1 LEQNQERLIVSEK
14 VIVVTAPDDF
24 LPDSY
29 RFLAVDLN
37 ESQTQIVSSALLNLK
52 IKGNLVVYLYRT
64 GDSFEWFLDKKNK
77 SDLIIFNADS
87 SNELL
92 TGYLAAQRNS
102 HYFGILKTLDK
113 ANKSAIYS
121 EEDVLSLLKY
131 RLEKDEQI

>member
-1 LEQNQERLIVSEK
+1 MSDR

-24 LPDSY
+24 VPDSY
-29 RFLAVDLN
+29 RFLVADLN
-37 ESQTQIVSSALLNLK
+37 DIQTQIISSSLLKLNYT
-52 IKGNLVVYLYRT
+52 GTVVIYLYRT
-64 GDSFEWFLDKKNK
+64 GDSIDWFLDKKNK
-77 SDLIIFNADS
+77 SDILIFNAES
-87 SNELL
+87 HNELL
-92 TGYLAAQRNS
+92 TGYLAAQYNS

>member
-1 LEQNQERLIVSEK
+1 MESNQERLIVTDR

-24 LPDSY
+24 IPDSY
-29 RFLAVDLN
+29 RFLVADLN
-37 ESQTQIVSSALLNLK
+37 ETQTQIISSSLLKLNCTGT
-52 IKGNLVVYLYRT
+52 IVIYLYKT
-64 GDSFEWFLDKKNK
+64 GDSFDWFLDKKNK
-77 SDLIIFNADS
+77 SDILIFNAE
-87 SNELL
+87 SNNDLL

-102 HYFGILKTLDK
+102 YYFGTLKTLDK